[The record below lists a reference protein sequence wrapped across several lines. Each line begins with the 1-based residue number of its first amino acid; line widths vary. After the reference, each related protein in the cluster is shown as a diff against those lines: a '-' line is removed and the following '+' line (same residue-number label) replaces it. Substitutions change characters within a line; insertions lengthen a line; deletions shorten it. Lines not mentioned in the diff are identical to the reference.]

1 MSQKLRWFSWLAVED
16 GGVTK
21 SGAAA
26 AAVVAAVASG
36 ITVAIGG
43 LVVIVANGLVFDDR
57 ISLYK

>member
-1 MSQKLRWFSWLAVED
+1 MAVEE

-26 AAVVAAVASG
+26 VLVVVAVASG
-36 ITVAIGG
+36 IAVGIGG
-43 LVVIVANGLVFDDR
+43 LVVTVANGLVFDDR